1 MPGKTTIA
9 CTSEQY
15 NTLITLIYEGVG
27 NSIQPNPR
35 VATALVVEANTG
47 LRIGDILTLRLN
59 DIIKDGN
66 RYRFN
71 ITEKKTGKKRTFTV
85 PNSVYDYLKE
95 YCDKFEIGYS
105 SVMFPITERFV
116 QKHLAKICTIPIH
129 SKIYDLVKKNYEK
142 AISMNSEYL
151 FNDEDGQQ
159 GTFLTYDKYRGR
171 FGKINKKLHLSHRPH
186 DTRHTFITKAKA
198 AGVDEYILKAIV
210 GHEIVDVTEKVYTH
224 RTMEEFKREIEKI
237 P

>member
-47 LRIGDILTLRLN
+47 LSIGDILTLRLN
-59 DIIKDGN
+59 DIIKDGYM
-66 RYRFN
+66 YRFM
-71 ITEKKTGKKRTFTV
+71 ITYMISCKNRSLTV
-85 PNSVYDYLKE
+85 PNSFYDYLKE

-116 QKHLAKICTIPIH
+116 QKHLAKIFTSYP
-129 SKIYDLVKKNYEK
+129 
-142 AISMNSEYL
+142 
-151 FNDEDGQQ
+151 QQ
-159 GTFLTYDKYRGR
+159 N
-171 FGKINKKLHLSHRPH
+171 I
-186 DTRHTFITKAKA
+186 
-198 AGVDEYILKAIV
+198 
-210 GHEIVDVTEKVYTH
+210 
-224 RTMEEFKREIEKI
+224 
-237 P
+237 

>member
-1 MPGKTTIA
+1 MPGKTIIA

-35 VATALVVEANTG
+35 VATVLVVEANTG

-95 YCDKFEIGYS
+95 YYDKFEIGYS

-116 QKHLAKICTIPIH
+116 QKHLAKICTSYP
-129 SKIYDLVKKNYEK
+129 
-142 AISMNSEYL
+142 
-151 FNDEDGQQ
+151 QQ
-159 GTFLTYDKYRGR
+159 N
-171 FGKINKKLHLSHRPH
+171 I
-186 DTRHTFITKAKA
+186 
-198 AGVDEYILKAIV
+198 
-210 GHEIVDVTEKVYTH
+210 
-224 RTMEEFKREIEKI
+224 
-237 P
+237 